1 MIDKDEYYMKLA
13 LEEAYKYKGQTH
25 PNPAVGAVIVKD
37 DKILSI
43 GAHKKAGTDHA
54 EIVALKNTKEDIK
67 GATMYVTLEPCS
79 FHGKTPPCCP
89 AIISSG
95 IKRVVVG
102 SVDPNPKVSGKGIEW
117 LKSSGIEVEVGVLK
131 EKCDKLNED
140 FFVYIT
146 KKRPFITLKC
156 AMSLDGKLAKENGE
170 SKWISS
176 QKAREIAHIHRKHSS
191 AILVGINTILKDNPQ
206 LTVRLEGNEY
216 QPYTIVIDPNLD
228 TPYNANIFKKG
239 YEKIILITSANTSNE
254 KKNYFKS
261 LGVRLLELES
271 FDIKSILKALYKIDI
286 MHIFVEG
293 GAYTI
298 SRFLEENMW
307 DKMLIFRGYKFI
319 GKGISLEF
327 DEDFSKTYNG
337 HLQAI
342 DDTTDL
348 LEIYNGYITF

>member
-1 MIDKDEYYMKLA
+1 MNKDQYYMSLA
-13 LEEAYKYKGQTH
+13 LKEAYKYKGQTH
-25 PNPAVGAVIVKD
+25 PNPAVGALIIKD

-43 GAHKKAGTDHA
+43 GAHQKAGTAHA
-54 EIVALKNTKEDIK
+54 EIVALKNAQEDVK

-95 IKRVVVG
+95 IKKVVIG

-117 LKSSGIEVEVGVLK
+117 LKSSGIEVEIGVLK
-131 EKCDKLNED
+131 EECDKLNED

-146 KKRPFITLKC
+146 RKRPFITLKC
-156 AMSLDGKLAKENGE
+156 AMSLDGKLAKENKE

-176 QKAREIAHIHRKHSS
+176 EKARKISHIYRKHSS
-191 AILVGINTILKDNPQ
+191 AILVGINTILKDNPE
-206 LTVRLEGNEY
+206 LTVRLEGNQY
-216 QPYTIVIDPNLD
+216 QPYSVVIDPNLD
-228 TPYNANIFKKG
+228 VPYDANIFKKG
-239 YEKIILITSANTSNE
+239 YEKIIIIASTKADD
-254 KKNYFKS
+254 KKKEYLKS
-261 LGVRLLELES
+261 LGVSLLELES
-271 FDIKSILKALYKIDI
+271 FDIKSILKALYEIDI

-298 SRFLEENMW
+298 SRFLEENIW

-319 GKGISLEF
+319 GKGITLDFES
-327 DEDFSKTYNG
+327 DFSKIYKG
-337 HLQAI
+337 RIEII

-348 LEIYNGYITF
+348 LEIYNGYITV

>member
-1 MIDKDEYYMKLA
+1 MDKDIYYMRLA
-13 LEEAYKYKGQTH
+13 IEEAYKYKGQTH
-25 PNPAVGAVIVKD
+25 PNPAVGALIVKD

-43 GAHKKAGTDHA
+43 GAHKKAGTAHA
-54 EIVALKNTKEDIK
+54 EIVALKNAQEDVK

-89 AIISSG
+89 AIISAG
-95 IKRVVVG
+95 IKKVVIG

-131 EKCDKLNED
+131 EECDKLNED

-146 KKRPFITLKC
+146 RKRPFITLKC
-156 AMSLDGKLAKENGE
+156 AMSLDGKLAKENKE

-176 QKAREIAHIHRKHSS
+176 ETARKISHIYRKHSS
-191 AILVGINTILKDNPQ
+191 AILVGINTILNDNPE
-206 LTVRLEGNEY
+206 LTVRLEGNQY
-216 QPYTIVIDPNLD
+216 QPYSVVIDPNLD
-228 TPYNANIFKKG
+228 VSYDANIFKKG
-239 YEKIILITSANTSNE
+239 YEKIIIIVSTKADE
-254 KKNYFKS
+254 KKKEYLKS

-271 FDIKSILKALYKIDI
+271 FDIKSILKALYEIDI

-319 GKGISLEF
+319 GKGISLDF
-327 DEDFSKTYNG
+327 HSDFSKIYKG
-337 HLQAI
+337 RIEII

-348 LEIYNGYITF
+348 LEIYNGYITV

>member
-1 MIDKDEYYMKLA
+1 MDKDIYYMKLA

-25 PNPAVGAVIVKD
+25 PNPAVGALIVKD
-37 DKILSI
+37 GKILSI

-54 EIVALKNTKEDIK
+54 EIVALKNAQEDVK

-89 AIISSG
+89 AIISAG
-95 IKRVVVG
+95 IKKVVIG

-117 LKSSGIEVEVGVLK
+117 LKSSGIEVEVGILK
-131 EKCDKLNED
+131 EECDKLNED

-146 KKRPFITLKC
+146 RKRPFVTLKC
-156 AMSLDGKLAKENGE
+156 AMSLDGKLAKENKE

-176 QKAREIAHIHRKHSS
+176 EKARKISHIYRKHSS
-191 AILVGINTILKDNPQ
+191 AILVGINTILNDNPE

-216 QPYTIVIDPNLD
+216 QPYSVVIDPNLNV
-228 TPYNANIFKKG
+228 PYDANIFKKG
-239 YEKIILITSANTSNE
+239 YEKIIIIVSTKADD
-254 KKNYFKS
+254 KKKEYLKS

-271 FDIKSILKALYKIDI
+271 FDIKSILKALYEIDI

-319 GKGISLEF
+319 GKGISLDFES
-327 DEDFSKTYNG
+327 DFSKTYKG
-337 HLQAI
+337 RIEII

-348 LEIYNGYITF
+348 LEIYNGYITV